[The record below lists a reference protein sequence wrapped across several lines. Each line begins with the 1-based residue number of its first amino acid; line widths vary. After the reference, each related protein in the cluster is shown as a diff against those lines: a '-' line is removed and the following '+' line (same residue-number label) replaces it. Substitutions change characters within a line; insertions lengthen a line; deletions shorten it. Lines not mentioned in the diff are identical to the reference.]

1 MIWTLLNNCGGYSRE
16 IKPKQD
22 DGWNLM
28 LSIRTWS
35 GADFILNIKLQ
46 MCPDE
51 EKREGKK
58 GKDHKKWKDY
68 VPHSPPAKWILRN
81 GKSRNVEERP
91 YRDSGPLLLAAK
103 WTLRCQQ
110 LWWKGKGCV
119 EKLNKKRGY
128 IFLMIFMPCQI
139 NSEELQK
146 KKCRVREAYITGTM
160 TF

>member
-1 MIWTLLNNCGGYSRE
+1 
-16 IKPKQD
+16 
-22 DGWNLM
+22 M

-35 GADFILNIKLQ
+35 GADFILKIKLQ

-58 GKDHKKWKDY
+58 GKDLETWKDY
-68 VPHSPPAKWILRN
+68 VPHSPPCQMN
-81 GKSRNVEERP
+81 SEERP
-91 YRDSGPLLLAAK
+91 SKDSGPLILAAK

-119 EKLNKKRGY
+119 EKLKKRGY

-146 KKCRVREAYITGTM
+146 KKCREAYK
-160 TF
+160 